1 MEHRR
6 WFPHRFDRSRDLVCN
21 RIVNH
26 VSNTGNQPEDTMR
39 SVLGLVPVIT
49 STERC
54 RARQL
59 PSLGSI
65 QILPSS
71 SNTRITTTMTPRMP
85 EGPYPHPLLWPR
97 LGSAPIRRRTNIMSS
112 MVPMDIRISVSASRS
127 NNLPELQRFQAPQLA
142 VPWLVREADV
152 LLAIKRIHLP

>member
-1 MEHRR
+1 
-6 WFPHRFDRSRDLVCN
+6 
-21 RIVNH
+21 
-26 VSNTGNQPEDTMR
+26 
-39 SVLGLVPVIT
+39 
-49 STERC
+49 
-54 RARQL
+54 
-59 PSLGSI
+59 
-65 QILPSS
+65 
-71 SNTRITTTMTPRMP
+71 MTPRMP
-85 EGPYPHPLLWPR
+85 EGPYPHPLLWPQ